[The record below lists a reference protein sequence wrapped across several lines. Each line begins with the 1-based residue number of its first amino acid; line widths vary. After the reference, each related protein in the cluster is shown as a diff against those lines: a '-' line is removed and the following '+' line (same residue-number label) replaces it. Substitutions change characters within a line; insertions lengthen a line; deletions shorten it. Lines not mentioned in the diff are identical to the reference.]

1 MKDISIRG
9 TIVAS
14 EDKWIYDWLGY
25 DATCPKD
32 IENALKEAN
41 GDDITFLINSGG
53 GDVFAGNEIN
63 YLISRYRGKTIA
75 DVVGIAASIATVV
88 CCGANITRMAAGAQ
102 YMIHNVSSYAEGD
115 YNVMDKESKILQV
128 ANKTISN
135 TYRLKTGMSEK
146 ELLDLMNEE
155 TWMDAVRAREL
166 GFCDEIIGD
175 DKNILTGKTLYNA
188 SPYVN
193 IISDEVKER
202 IRTQVKNPDIQ
213 KNEPDF
219 LILRNRIKIERM
231 RGEKL

>member
-1 MKDISIRG
+1 M
-9 TIVAS
+9 
-14 EDKWIYDWLGY
+14 
-25 DATCPKD
+25 
-32 IENALKEAN
+32 
-41 GDDITFLINSGG
+41 
-53 GDVFAGNEIN
+53 
-63 YLISRYRGKTIA
+63 
-75 DVVGIAASIATVV
+75 
-88 CCGANITRMAAGAQ
+88 
-102 YMIHNVSSYAEGD
+102 
-115 YNVMDKESKILQV
+115 MDKESKILQV

-175 DKNILTGKTLYNA
+175 DKNTLTGKTLYNA

>member
-1 MKDISIRG
+1 
-9 TIVAS
+9 
-14 EDKWIYDWLGY
+14 
-25 DATCPKD
+25 
-32 IENALKEAN
+32 
-41 GDDITFLINSGG
+41 
-53 GDVFAGNEIN
+53 
-63 YLISRYRGKTIA
+63 
-75 DVVGIAASIATVV
+75 
-88 CCGANITRMAAGAQ
+88 
-102 YMIHNVSSYAEGD
+102 MIHNVSSYAEGD
-115 YNVMDKESKILQV
+115 YIVMDKESKILQV

-175 DKNILTGKTLYNA
+175 DKNTLTGKTLYNA